1 MITLVLNSE
10 KRIVSAYLPDDPD
23 ETVIPEGCETV
34 TVEDLPDTGLMNFRY
49 VDGEFLYDPL
59 ISSESQKDDIERV
72 VDHEFRLICLEA
84 GIDGI

>member
-34 TVEDLPDTGLMNFRY
+34 TIEQLPDEGLVNFKY
-49 VDGEFLYDPL
+49 ENGEFLYEPL
-59 ISSESQKDDIERV
+59 VMTESEKDSLEMD
-72 VDHEFRLICLEA
+72 VDFELRLTMLEL
-84 GIDGI
+84 GM

>member
-34 TVEDLPDTGLMNFRY
+34 TIEQLPDEGLVNFRY
-49 VDGEFLYDPL
+49 ENGEFLYEPL
-59 ISSESQKDDIERV
+59 VMTESEKDSLEMD
-72 VDHEFRLICLEA
+72 VDFELRLTMLEL
-84 GIDGI
+84 GM